1 VEGGL
6 IALEQGEEK
15 GERVREVEIEI
26 GCQGTNRRIQKG
38 SFQFELF
45 QDDVDQRLLIILII
59 TFVLSSHL

>member
-26 GCQGTNRRIQKG
+26 ECQGTNRRIQKG
-38 SFQFELF
+38 SFQYEFF
-45 QDDVDQRLLIILII
+45 RDDVNQRLLII
-59 TFVLSSHL
+59 TFFLSSHL